1 MDINKKSFAQ
11 LLSATHFSEQ
21 DYQLIDELADRYPWF
36 NLAHA
41 LKAKALRQQDKDYSK
56 QLKITAVY
64 SSDRKRLYEWII
76 GDEEEK
82 KEESG
87 LFGHTEIEFLE
98 EETVEEG
105 EGYPERT
112 AEDEAGD
119 TDMEGQD
126 EGEDSS
132 GEDLKGPVVKEETE
146 MEEPEVEEPES
157 VPVMD
162 AVEDKE
168 EGDLEKISPEEAAGE
183 NSAGVAT
190 QAESGSGEK
199 DPEDASHETVAGWNK
214 EAPSPEQPEGDEL
227 PKPAAGKRTGKKNEL
242 IQRFIQE
249 EPGVIQAD
257 KPTELE
263 GDIAAGSV
271 KEDDSYITD
280 TLAKI
285 YVKQGLLA
293 KAIYAYEKL
302 SLKYPEKSAY
312 FAAQIEKIK
321 NISNS

>member
-1 MDINKKSFAQ
+1 MDINKEALEQ

-21 DYQLIDELADRYPWF
+21 DYHLIDELANRYPWF
-36 NLAHA
+36 NLAQA
-41 LKAKALRQQDKDYSK
+41 LKVKALYRQGKDYHE

-64 SSDRKRLYEWII
+64 SSDRKRLYEWIM
-76 GDEEEK
+76 DDEEK
-82 KEESG
+82 KEEPG

-98 EETVEEG
+98 EETVEER
-105 EGYPERT
+105 EGYPEQ
-112 AEDEAGD
+112 AAQEEQGDAG
-119 TDMEGQD
+119 MEG
-126 EGEDSS
+126 EEEEEEPA

-162 AVEDKE
+162 AVDDNDDN
-168 EGDLEKISPEEAAGE
+168 DLEKISPEEAAGE
-183 NSAGVAT
+183 NSAGSET
-190 QAESGSGEK
+190 QTKTDPGEV
-199 DPEDASHETVAGWNK
+199 DPEDIPGEAAAGVSK
-214 EAPSPEQPEGDEL
+214 EDSTPEPPAGDES
-227 PKPAAGKRTGKKNEL
+227 PQPDGGKRTGKKNDL

>member
-1 MDINKKSFAQ
+1 MDINKETMAQ

-21 DYQLIDELADRYPWF
+21 DYQLIDELAGRYPWF
-36 NLAHA
+36 NLAQA
-41 LKAKALRQQDKDYSK
+41 LKAKALRQQDKDYSN

-64 SSDRKRLYEWII
+64 SSDRKRLYEWIT
-76 GDEEEK
+76 GEEEEK
-82 KEESG
+82 KEEPG

-105 EGYPERT
+105 EGYTEQT

-119 TDMEGQD
+119 ADMEGQED
-126 EGEDSS
+126 GEDSS

-162 AVEDKE
+162 TVKDKE
-168 EGDLEKISPEEAAGE
+168 EDDLEKISPEEAAGE
-183 NSAGVAT
+183 NSAGMEN
-190 QAESGSGEK
+190 QAESVSGEM
-199 DPEDASHETVAGWNK
+199 DPEDESHETVAGLNK
-214 EAPSPEQPEGDEL
+214 EDASPEQPSGDEH
-227 PKPAAGKRTGKKNEL
+227 PQSTAGKRTGKKNEL
-242 IQRFIQE
+242 IQRFIQD
-249 EPGVIQAD
+249 EPGAIQAD

>member
-1 MDINKKSFAQ
+1 MDINKEALEQ

-21 DYQLIDELADRYPWF
+21 DYQLIDELANRYPWF
-36 NLAHA
+36 NLAQA
-41 LKAKALRQQDKDYSK
+41 LKVKALFRQGKDYHE

-64 SSDRKRLYEWII
+64 SSDRKRLYEWIM
-76 GDEEEK
+76 DNEEK
-82 KEESG
+82 KEEPG

-98 EETVEEG
+98 EEMVEER
-105 EGYPERT
+105 EYPEP
-112 AEDEAGD
+112 AAQEEQSEAG
-119 TDMEGQD
+119 MEG
-126 EGEDSS
+126 EEEEEEPA

-162 AVEDKE
+162 TVEDKE
-168 EGDLEKISPEEAAGE
+168 EDDLEKISPEEAAGE
-183 NSAGVAT
+183 NIAGSET
-190 QAESGSGEK
+190 QTNTDQGEVN
-199 DPEDASHETVAGWNK
+199 PEDIPGEAIAGMSK
-214 EAPSPEQPEGDEL
+214 EEFSREQTAGDESTQ
-227 PKPAAGKRTGKKNEL
+227 PDAGKRTGKKNEL
-242 IQRFIQE
+242 IQKFIRE
-249 EPGVIQAD
+249 EPGAIQAD
-257 KPTELE
+257 KPTDLE

-271 KEDDSYITD
+271 EENDSYITD